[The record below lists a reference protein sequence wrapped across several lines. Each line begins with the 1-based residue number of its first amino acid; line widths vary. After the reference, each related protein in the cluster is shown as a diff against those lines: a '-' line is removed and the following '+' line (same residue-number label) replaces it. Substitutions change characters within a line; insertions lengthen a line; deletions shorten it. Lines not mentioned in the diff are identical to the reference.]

1 VRRTPPSLE
10 STDQLDLRQVG
21 SVLPEWLNFSEVFN
35 SYSSGLDGS
44 LAMRN
49 DVMMILSFKDADTR
63 KLAHGDRVRRF
74 VNLESVARRKLRQI
88 EIANVLEDLRIP
100 PGNHLEQLKG
110 DRNGQ
115 YSIRI
120 NDPFRICFH
129 WTVARAEHVEIVD
142 YH

>member
-1 VRRTPPSLE
+1 LE

-44 LAMRN
+44 LAMRY

-120 NDPFRICFH
+120 NDQFRICFY
-129 WTVARAEHVEIVD
+129 WTVAGAEHVEIVD

>member
-1 VRRTPPSLE
+1 MRRTPPSLE
-10 STDQLDLRQVG
+10 STGQLDLRQVG

-44 LAMRN
+44 LAMRY

-120 NDPFRICFH
+120 NDQFRICFH
-129 WTVARAEHVEIVD
+129 WTVAGAEHVEIVD

>member
-1 VRRTPPSLE
+1 LE

-44 LAMRN
+44 LAMRYE
-49 DVMMILSFKDADTR
+49 VMIILSFKDADTR

-88 EIANVLEDLRIP
+88 EIASVLEDLRIA
-100 PGNHLEQLKG
+100 PGKHLEQLKG

-120 NDPFRICFH
+120 NDPFRICFY
-129 WTVARAEHVEIVD
+129 WTAACAEHVEIVD

>member
-1 VRRTPPSLE
+1 LGIDEPTGFAADGSSIPPNRLHF
-10 STDQLDLRQVG
+10 T
-21 SVLPEWLNFSEVFN
+21 EVFN

-44 LAMRN
+44 LAMRYN
-49 DVMMILSFKDADTR
+49 EGMILSFKDADTR

-120 NDPFRICFH
+120 NDQFRICFY
-129 WTVARAEHVEIVD
+129 WTVAGAEHVEIVD